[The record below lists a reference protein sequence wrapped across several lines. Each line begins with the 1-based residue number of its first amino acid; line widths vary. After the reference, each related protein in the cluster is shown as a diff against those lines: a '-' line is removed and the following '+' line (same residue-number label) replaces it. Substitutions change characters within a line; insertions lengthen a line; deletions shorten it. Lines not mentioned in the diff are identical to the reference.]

1 MIKIFQT
8 NNSYDKSELQINTFF
23 IIVNSLKEKNLKH
36 YIQEMGATTE
46 RSLLFT

>member
-1 MIKIFQT
+1 MIKIFQI

-36 YIQEMGATTE
+36 NIQEMGATTE
-46 RSLLFT
+46 RSLLLT